1 MRKVFSLKQK
11 GKYPKDNVCFDEVI
25 TIKNQ
30 MTQVYFIRRSYFLE
44 KLGIYSNTLILS
56 SKNIKIRA
64 DNFEV

>member
-1 MRKVFSLKQK
+1 MRKVFLKTK
-11 GKYPKDNVCFDEVI
+11 GKYPRDIVCFDEVI

-44 KLGIYSNTLILS
+44 KLAIYSNTLILS